1 VWCRKAELC
10 ETEFAQDRK
19 LFNMANGLNAKLLQ
33 FFGDHYKPGVIAVVG
48 TRDLIGMA
56 IREAQ
61 RKVTLDGKASLWSHC
76 FLLGELRWDR
86 RGPIASKSQ
95 SVYLFESD
103 LKVKPFS
110 PQVRNGAQEN
120 WVGKWCSG
128 DVANAAIID
137 FGLTD
142 DQTKDVLAT
151 ALQLVDEQVL
161 YPIGELLGTW
171 WSIIAGRQWQENP
184 LNDPHAMYCSSF
196 VRNCYTKAGRDF
208 MGKAISVSNTTPEDV
223 AQAGMKAGAMVVYS
237 G

>member
-1 VWCRKAELC
+1 
-10 ETEFAQDRK
+10 
-19 LFNMANGLNAKLLQ
+19 MANGLNDKMLQ
-33 FFGDHYKPGVIAVVG
+33 FFGDHYKPGAVGVVG
-48 TRDLIGMA
+48 TRDLIGLA

-61 RKVTLDGKASLWSHC
+61 RKVTPDAKASLWSHC

-86 RGPIASKSQ
+86 RGTQGSKSQ

-110 PQVRNGAQEN
+110 PQIRNGAQEN
-120 WVGKWCSG
+120 WVGKWCSAE
-128 DVANAAIID
+128 VENAAVID

-142 DQTKDVLAT
+142 DQANDVLAT

-171 WSIIAGRQWQENP
+171 LSIIAGRQWQENP
-184 LNDPHAMYCSSF
+184 LDDPHAMYCSSF
-196 VRNCYTKAGRDF
+196 VRYCYQQAGKDF
-208 MGKAISVSNTTPEDV
+208 MGGAVSVSNTTPEDV
-223 AQAGMKAGAMVVYS
+223 AQAGVKTGAMVVYP